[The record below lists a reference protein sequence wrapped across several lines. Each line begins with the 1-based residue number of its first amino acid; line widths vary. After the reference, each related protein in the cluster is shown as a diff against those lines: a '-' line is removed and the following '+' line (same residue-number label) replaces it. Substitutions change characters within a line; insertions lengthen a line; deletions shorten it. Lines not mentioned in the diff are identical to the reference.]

1 MKRPS
6 PIILVKLESPLS
18 IEGETQITPSEVN
31 PILHSKI
38 VNYAVRLALQSKSI
52 GRK

>member
-1 MKRPS
+1 VKRPN
-6 PIILVKLESPLS
+6 PIVLVDLQSPLS
-18 IEGETQITPSEVN
+18 IEGETHITPSEVN